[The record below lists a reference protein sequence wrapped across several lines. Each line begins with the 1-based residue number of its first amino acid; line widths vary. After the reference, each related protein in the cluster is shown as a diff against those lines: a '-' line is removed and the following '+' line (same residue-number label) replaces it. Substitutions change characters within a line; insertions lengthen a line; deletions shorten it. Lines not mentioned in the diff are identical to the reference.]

1 MAKLN
6 PTWILNISLF
16 LLTACTGSTNTQLP
30 DADFFVS
37 EGQPFLLRVG
47 DTAGVAAPAAFV
59 LVRFDGILGDSRC
72 PENTTC
78 VTAGFATLSL
88 TVQTALDVQN
98 ITVDFPPEGEVQVT
112 VEEATLTLTQLDPP
126 AQEGVEI
133 PLLDYQVR
141 MSVVT
146 VPLT

>member
-1 MAKLN
+1 MPKIN
-6 PTWILNISLF
+6 PTWIASISLF
-16 LLTACTGSTNTQLP
+16 VLAACTSGTNTQLP

-47 DTAGVAAPAAFV
+47 DTAGVAAPTAFV
-59 LVRFDGILGDSRC
+59 LVRFDGILSDSRC
-72 PENTTC
+72 PETVTC

-98 ITVDFPPEGEVQVT
+98 VTVDFPPDGDVEIT
-112 VEEATLTLTQLDPP
+112 VEEATLTLFQLDPP
-126 AQEGVEI
+126 AEEGVEI
-133 PLLDYQVR
+133 PLLEYQVS

-146 VPLT
+146 EPLI